1 MSGATIMNLSSLPN
15 VQISYINRSDDIDV
29 SEEGRKAFDALAS
42 DAGATV
48 YLSSRAVLDWMQD
61 EYGPEIFVHNE
72 LRRVIC
78 KPILMG
84 QNIRYELKTRPY
96 TND

>member
-1 MSGATIMNLSSLPN
+1 MNLFSLPC

-48 YLSSRAVLDWMQD
+48 YLPSKAVLDWMQN
-61 EYGPEIFVHNE
+61 EYYPEIFVHNE
-72 LRRVIC
+72 LRRITSEPVMVDGII
-78 KPILMG
+78 K
-84 QNIRYELKTRPY
+84 YELTTRSY
-96 TND
+96 GK

>member
-1 MSGATIMNLSSLPN
+1 MNLFSLPC

-48 YLSSRAVLDWMQD
+48 YLPSKAVL
-61 EYGPEIFVHNE
+61 EIQVCAITHK
-72 LRRVIC
+72 I
-78 KPILMG
+78 
-84 QNIRYELKTRPY
+84 
-96 TND
+96 